1 MSFILK
7 ALKKTEN
14 EKAARKN
21 ETAGINSAL
30 LATDNRS
37 YSSPRRMAIWMIISL
52 VFVAGGGTIYLLM
65 RQTSPPPM
73 QALKNVLRS
82 VQTSQPITSNQSS
95 LQGDK
100 PGPADAGISPA
111 VSLPTE
117 RTLSREKVREKI
129 TEAPPPNSSTAHA
142 LPEQEAPSDA
152 ATHSLTV
159 NGIALQDDPA
169 ESIAVVNGVI
179 VKTGMTIGGV
189 QVDRIFLNRVRF
201 RGSSGTFEVHLA
213 K

>member
-21 ETAGINSAL
+21 ETVEINSVL

-37 YSSPRRMAIWMIISL
+37 YSSPRRMARWMIISM
-52 VFVAGGGTIYLLM
+52 VFVAGGVAIYFFM
-65 RQTSPPPM
+65 RQPSPPLM
-73 QALKNVLRS
+73 QAREKDLRS
-82 VQTSQPITSNQSS
+82 VPSIQPVTPSRSPI
-95 LQGDK
+95 QGDK
-100 PGPADAGISPA
+100 PGPADAEISPA
-111 VSLPTE
+111 VSVPTE

-129 TEAPPPNSSTAHA
+129 TAAHPLNNPTACA
-142 LPEQEAPSDA
+142 LPEQEAPSDTA
-152 ATHSLTV
+152 ALTV
-159 NGIALQDDPA
+159 NGIALQDEPA

>member
-21 ETAGINSAL
+21 ETAEINSAL

-37 YSSPRRMAIWMIISL
+37 YSAPRRMTRWMIISL
-52 VFVAGGGTIYLLM
+52 VFVGGGVALSFFM
-65 RQTSPPPM
+65 RRPSPPLM
-73 QALKNVLRS
+73 QARENNLRS
-82 VQTSQPITSNQSS
+82 VPSIQPVIPSRSS
-95 LQGDK
+95 LHGDK
-100 PGPADAGISPA
+100 PGPVDADISPA
-111 VSLPTE
+111 VSVPAE
-117 RTLSREKVREKI
+117 RNISREKVREKL
-129 TEAPPPNSSTAHA
+129 TAAPPLNEPTARA
-142 LPEQEAPSDA
+142 LPDQEAPSDTA
-152 ATHSLTV
+152 SPALTV
-159 NGIALQDDPA
+159 NGIALQDEPA

-179 VKTGMTIGGV
+179 VKPGMTIGGV

>member
-21 ETAGINSAL
+21 ETVEINSVL

-37 YSSPRRMAIWMIISL
+37 YPSTRRMARWMIFSL
-52 VFVAGGGTIYLLM
+52 VFIAGGVTVFFSIHKF
-65 RQTSPPPM
+65 SPPLK
-73 QALKNVLRS
+73 QAGEKDLRS
-82 VQTSQPITSNQSS
+82 VPAGLPVIPSRSS
-95 LQGDK
+95 LKEDS
-100 PGPADAGISPA
+100 PGSDDAKNSPA
-111 VSLPTE
+111 VTVPTD
-117 RTLSREKVREKI
+117 RTPSHEKVREMN
-129 TEAPPPNSSTAHA
+129 TASPPRINPRARA
-142 LPEQEAPSDA
+142 LTEQEAPSDA
-152 ATHSLTV
+152 TTPALTV

-179 VKTGMTIGGV
+179 VKAGMTIGGV

-201 RGSSGTFEVHLA
+201 RGSSGTFEVYLA

>member
-21 ETAGINSAL
+21 ETADINSVL
-30 LATDNRS
+30 LAPDNRS
-37 YSSPRRMAIWMIISL
+37 YSSPRRMAMWMTISL
-52 VFVAGGGTIYLLM
+52 VFVAGGGTIYFTM

-73 QALKNVLRS
+73 QAREKDLRS
-82 VQTSQPITSNQSS
+82 VPPVTSSQSS
-95 LQGDK
+95 LQGEK
-100 PGPADAGISPA
+100 PGPADTGISPA
-111 VSLPTE
+111 ASVPTE
-117 RTLSREKVREKI
+117 RTLSREKVREEI
-129 TEAPPPNSSTAHA
+129 TEAPPLKNSTARA

-201 RGSSGTFEVHLA
+201 RGSSGMFEVHLA
-213 K
+213 R